1 MEIVTALVSNTNV
14 FTQVTAIG
22 RRGSPGGGQNAAC
35 KRKIRNDPMSS
46 LKSIISAPITINT
59 ASIALLMN
67 GRSRE
72 SPSNVESEPRPRRL
86 GTTNGRTFELDAVMP
101 RAISM
106 LHDNRHDRHSYQQDH
121 DADQNFQRPPNF
133 LFTLFAG
140 HRGRH
145 RVTHIRSRTSTSST
159 IGK

>member
-35 KRKIRNDPMSS
+35 KRKIKNDPMSP
-46 LKSIISAPITINT
+46 LKSIISVPMTIRT

-67 GRSRE
+67 GRSRR
-72 SPSNVESEPRPRRL
+72 SPSEVESDPPPRRT
-86 GTTNGRTFELDAVMP
+86 GATNGRTFALATVMP
-101 RAISM
+101 GAISM
-106 LHDNRHDRHSYQQDH
+106 LHDNRNDRNSNQQDH
-121 DADQNFQRPPNF
+121 DAEQDFQRPPIF
-133 LFTLFAG
+133 LFPLFAG
-140 HRGRH
+140 DHGRH
-145 RVTHIRSRTSTSST
+145 CDTHTRSRTSTSST